1 MTLLHIVDL
10 LSAPLAL
17 TKTEPLDFHSHKL
30 ENPPTLWAHRRQR
43 VGSIF
48 LSAASCGERLRFR
61 FDLLGSLFRAL
72 A

>member
-1 MTLLHIVDL
+1 MTLLYVAGL

-17 TKTEPLDFHSHKL
+17 TKTEPLNFHSHKL
-30 ENPPTLWAHRRQR
+30 ENPPTLWARRQQR

-48 LSAASCGERLRFR
+48 PRAASCGRRLRFR
-61 FDLLGSLFRAL
+61 FDLLGGLFRAL